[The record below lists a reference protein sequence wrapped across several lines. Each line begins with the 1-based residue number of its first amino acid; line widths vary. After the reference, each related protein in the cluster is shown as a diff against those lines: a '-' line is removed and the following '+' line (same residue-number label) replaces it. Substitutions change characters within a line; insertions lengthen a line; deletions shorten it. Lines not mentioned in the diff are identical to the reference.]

1 MAPGL
6 ATRLAGVLAR
16 QKIAGELVTS
26 VIGEYMKANVTS
38 STQKVSFFI
47 GHSPSMELRAGSDE
61 KLESAVE
68 LGLDPWWCQKL
79 NWLTLYAQ
87 WIEIDSAGQSCNGF
101 ALWSGKLLL
110 CGERSPLI
118 SSSLGQL
125 CVAL

>member
-47 GHSPSMELRAGSDE
+47 GHSPSMELATPNRTCSLWRKDIPVQPTNC
-61 KLESAVE
+61 AVV
-68 LGLDPWWCQKL
+68 CVCV
-79 NWLTLYAQ
+79 
-87 WIEIDSAGQSCNGF
+87 IDVAR
-101 ALWSGKLLL
+101 K
-110 CGERSPLI
+110 
-118 SSSLGQL
+118 SSRQQHEN
-125 CVAL
+125 